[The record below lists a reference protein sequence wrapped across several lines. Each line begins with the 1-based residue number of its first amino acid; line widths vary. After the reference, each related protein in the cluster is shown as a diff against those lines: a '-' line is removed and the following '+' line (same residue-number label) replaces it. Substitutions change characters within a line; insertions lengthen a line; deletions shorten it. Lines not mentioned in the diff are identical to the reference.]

1 MGGHKIV
8 LLYYGT
14 YLDLQFGYRV
24 LVLVKMKNIKVKL
37 IAVIVFL
44 VFIMMIVP
52 IGVYKNDSNKAFTN
66 SISPYTFIVA
76 SDGHWGYISNLAGLK
91 NNELINV
98 IDNLTETATIN
109 RIFDIGDLC
118 SNAGVLEANYISIK
132 AKYDSLGIPYH
143 VTSGNHDSVA
153 LISSVFSMPLMYYTV
168 IDGDFVWIVV
178 KSDIA
183 GIALSGAVLAFLE
196 DSLDTYSDK
205 LCFILMHI
213 NQQQI
218 VSTALEVDY
227 PAFGAILQTHKSH
240 IGSVILG
247 HIHDPNV
254 ELWPYYP
261 CGEALTYE
269 IEGIRYT
276 YAGTYGSDYNAMNP
290 PPARYSFLNFRIY
303 DMDTYY
309 RITSWREDI
318 INEVVIEDTYSEYD
332 WPAQTS
338 SADFPNSDVSSLWI
352 RRDGSDPG
360 FEYDGANV
368 SPAFGMNYFGTNVI
382 QVHWSYNFSDIANPA
397 LFPIDCEMYIQVQY
411 DAGYI
416 ESVADLALTDSRIK
430 GVFIDDF
437 EVSSQSPANMTSYYN
452 AIHHN
457 DAVLGFD
464 LTLGIIVYNRNYFDQ
479 TPYTWESIKP
489 YFDII
494 HFWFYPFS
502 YTLLYEGLAG
512 YEDDF
517 MTLHSWMPEKEY
529 WLGIYLHYYNLG
541 SYPADFSSE
550 QLSIAGKLIKKEY
563 ATRFSILE
571 NFWIQHNTETSV
583 MVRDFI
589 NNEFQMEYSSN
600 WWYPT
605 TVFSF
610 SNGSILD
617 DNTIINITRFNTY
630 YVDYG
635 GYVNNYTFEST
646 HLQNLTVYNVD
657 ENYIIY
663 NMRTGK
669 EQYPFVNGSVV
680 SFIVEPNQVYR
691 IRGMPLTDISYS
703 GYIDIN
709 TPTVWSNLRIT
720 INGTLH
726 IHSSLEIYDSI
737 ILFGNDNFTNSMFNA
752 TVPNY
757 GIYVYPEDDISL
769 VIWDS
774 IIEPSNRAFPYF
786 FNRAYSLEGL
796 NQHFHFDGSA
806 ICCYA
811 GDFRPA
817 GYVYFR
823 SNTFFQVQ
831 PNGENY
837 FASVWF
843 EAPSYIVDLNF
854 ENNLIWN
861 YDVSGSIG
869 VFIMP
874 YYLQTIDKLDFKSN
888 TIVGGNYGLWIDMT
902 YSDTDF
908 IIEAHNSYSSSG
920 LSDSIFTTFRLN
932 GEETKNVTVTTSS
945 IHYWSVK
952 NTEFGPAFTISYIYK
967 EFSPFTPFA
976 SFGNLENGV
985 YQLTIDDTEYMVIV
999 TNQMYFVTYSGPWLE
1014 YRNNF
1019 SFVLYSLAT
1028 TPEESI
1034 DGLIWLL
1041 IIFLLPIILVQTIPK
1056 LGFIIG
1062 MFIMLLVVGIS
1073 NSDFIPYMIM
1083 SFGALSFMIYKNR

>member
-1 MGGHKIV
+1 MANRK
-8 LLYYGT
+8 LLA
-14 YLDLQFGYRV
+14 LFVMAIMLASS
-24 LVLVKMKNIKVKL
+24 L
-37 IAVIVFL
+37 IASTVFL
-44 VFIMMIVP
+44 TP
-52 IGVYKNDSNKAFTN
+52 KNEKISSSINA
-66 SISPYTFIVA
+66 ISPYSFIVA
-76 SDGHWGYISNLAGLK
+76 SDGHWGYTSNLAGLK

-132 AKYDSLGIPYH
+132 NKYDSLGIPYH

-168 IDGDFVWIVV
+168 VDGDFVWIVV

-205 LCFILMHI
+205 LCFILLHI

-218 VSTALEVDY
+218 VSAALEVDY

-240 IGSVILG
+240 IGNVILG

-261 CGEALTYE
+261 CAEALTYE

-309 RITSWREDI
+309 RVTFWRENI
-318 INEVVIEDTYSEYD
+318 ITETVIEETYNEYD
-332 WPAQTS
+332 WPSQTT

-352 RRDGSDPG
+352 RRNGTDPYP
-360 FEYDGANV
+360 FDFYDGANV
-368 SPAFGMNYFGTNVI
+368 SPSFGMNYFGTNVI

-397 LFPIDCEMYIQVQY
+397 LFPVDCEMYIQVQY

-437 EVSSQSPANMTSYYN
+437 EVSLQSPANMSDYYD

-457 DAVLGFD
+457 DAVLGFE

-479 TPYTWESIKP
+479 TPYTWDSIKA

-494 HFWFYPFS
+494 HFWYYPFS

-541 SYPADFSSE
+541 AYPTDFTSE

-571 NFWIQHNTETSV
+571 NFWIQHHPETSS

-589 NNEFQMEYSSN
+589 NDEFQMEYSST

-605 TVFSF
+605 TLYSF
-610 SNGSILD
+610 SNGIALD
-617 DNTIINITRFNTY
+617 DKTIVNITQFNAY

-635 GYVNNYTFEST
+635 GYINNYTFEST
-646 HLQNLTVYNVD
+646 HLQNLTVYNTVGD
-657 ENYIIY
+657 YIIY

-669 EQYPFVNGSVV
+669 EQYPSINGSTI
-680 SFIVEPNQVYR
+680 SFIVEPGQKYR
-691 IRGMPLTDISYS
+691 IRGMPLTDVSYS
-703 GYIDIN
+703 GYTYISV
-709 TPTVWSNLRIT
+709 PTVWRNSRIT

-737 ILFGNDNFTNSMFNA
+737 VLFGNDHFTNSMYNA
-752 TVPNY
+752 TVPEY
-757 GIYVYPEDDISL
+757 GIYVCPEDDISL

-774 IIEPSNRAFPYF
+774 IIEPM
-786 FNRAYSLEGL
+786 NRAYPYFINRTYSTEGT

-837 FASVWF
+837 FASLWL

-854 ENNLIWN
+854 ENNLVWN

-888 TIVGGNYGLWIDMT
+888 TIIGGNYGLWVDMS

-908 IIEAHNSYSSSG
+908 LIEEHTSRSASG
-920 LSDSIFTTFRLN
+920 LADSIFTTFRLN
-932 GEETKNVTVTTSS
+932 GEFWKNVSVTTRN
-945 IHYWSVK
+945 IFDWSVK
-952 NTEFGPAFTISYIYK
+952 NVVAGPSFTLTYLY
-967 EFSPFTPFA
+967 
-976 SFGNLENGV
+976 SFGTPITNLQNGI
-985 YQLTIDDTEYMVIV
+985 YILTIDEVQYQV
-999 TNQMYFVTYSGPWLE
+999 TITTQTYSITYSGPWLP

-1019 SFVLYSLAT
+1019 SFELYSISIT
-1028 TPEESI
+1028 TENTI

-1041 IIFLLPIILVQTIPK
+1041 IVFIAPIGMAQIAPK
-1056 LGFIIG
+1056 IGFIFG
-1062 MFIMLLVVGIS
+1062 MVLMLVIVFVQDMS
-1073 NSDFIPYMIM
+1073 FAPYMFVSLAAIVI
-1083 SFGALSFMIYKNR
+1083 SIYKSR